1 MKTCGACLL
10 EKPLD
15 EFHSYNGT
23 RKGKHS
29 SCAKCCSA
37 RNARWRKN
45 NPEKQKKSTRESSK
59 KYYWGNHE
67 ASKLRAKAAN
77 SRYKKSH
84 PEVGRQSE
92 HRRRVRKIGNG
103 VFKIIP
109 KDLQRLQRTPC
120 QECGTMKKLT
130 IDHVVPISKG
140 GTHSIGNLQS
150 LCLSC
155 NTSKKN
161 KFIIERKLANANR
174 R

>member
-1 MKTCGACLL
+1 MKTCSACLL

-15 EFHSYNGT
+15 EFYSRSGT
-23 RKGKHS
+23 RKGKLA
-29 SCAKCCSA
+29 SCKKCC
-37 RNARWRKN
+37 NASSTQWQKN
-45 NPEKQKKSTRESSK
+45 NLEKNREYSR
-59 KYYWGNHE
+59 KYYWANRE
-67 ASKLRAKAAN
+67 ARNLRDKGRKRN
-77 SRYKKSH
+77 
-84 PEVGRQSE
+84 PEVGRQSQ
-92 HRRRVRKIGNG
+92 HRRRARKIGNG

-109 KDLQRLQRTPC
+109 KDLQRLKRTPC

-150 LCLSC
+150 LCIHC
-155 NTSKKN
+155 NSSKNN

>member
-1 MKTCGACLL
+1 MKTCGTCLL

-15 EFHSYNGT
+15 EFYSRGGT
-23 RKGKHS
+23 EKGKKS
-29 SCAKCCSA
+29 SCAKCC
-37 RNARWRKN
+37 NARRKRRKRN
-45 NPEKQKKSTRESSK
+45 
-59 KYYWGNHE
+59 
-67 ASKLRAKAAN
+67 
-77 SRYKKSH
+77 

-155 NTSKKN
+155 NCSKNN

>member
-1 MKTCGACLL
+1 MKTCSTCLL

-15 EFHSYNGT
+15 EFYSRGGVE
-23 RKGKHS
+23 KGKRS
-29 SCAKCCSA
+29 SCIKCDKA
-37 RNARWRKN
+37 RSTRWQKN
-45 NPEKQKKSTRESSK
+45 NPEKTRESTRKSSR

-84 PEVGRQSE
+84 PEVGRQNF
-92 HRRRVRKIGNG
+92 HRRRARKIGNG

-150 LCLSC
+150 LCIHC
-155 NTSKKN
+155 NCSKNN

>member
-1 MKTCGACLL
+1 MKTCSACLL

-15 EFHSYNGT
+15 EFYSLGSMKKSK
-23 RKGKHS
+23 RA
-29 SCAKCCSA
+29 SCIKCCNAS
-37 RNARWRKN
+37 NARWQKN
-45 NPEKQKKSTRESSK
+45 NPEKTRESTRKSSR

-84 PEVGRQSE
+84 PEVGRQGQ
-92 HRRRVRKIGNG
+92 HRRRARKIGNG

-155 NTSKKN
+155 NSSKNN

>member
-1 MKTCGACLL
+1 MKTCSTCLL

-15 EFHSYNGT
+15 EFYSYGGIEKNK
-23 RKGKHS
+23 RA
-29 SCAKCCSA
+29 SCIKCCKARSA
-37 RNARWRKN
+37 RWQKN
-45 NPEKQKKSTRESSK
+45 NPEKNRERAK
-59 KYYWGNHE
+59 KYYWANRE
-67 ASKLRAKAAN
+67 ALNLKYKERS
-77 SRYKKSH
+77 SRYRKSH
-84 PEVGRQSE
+84 PEVGRQSTS
-92 HRRRVRKIGNG
+92 RRRVRKIGNG

-140 GTHSIGNLQS
+140 GRHSIGNLQS
-150 LCLSC
+150 LCIHC

>member
-1 MKTCGACLL
+1 MKTCSECLL

-15 EFHSYNGT
+15 EFYSYGGT
-23 RKGKHS
+23 RKGKRS
-29 SCAKCCSA
+29 YCAKCCKARSA
-37 RNARWRKN
+37 RWQKN
-45 NPEKQKKSTRESSK
+45 NPEKNRERVKKF
-59 KYYWGNHE
+59 YWANHE
-67 ASKLRAKAAN
+67 ASKLRKKAAS

-84 PEVGRQSE
+84 PEVGRQSTN
-92 HRRRVRKIGNG
+92 RRRVRKIGNG

-120 QECGTMKKLT
+120 QECGTMKKLS

-150 LCLSC
+150 LCIHC
-155 NTSKKN
+155 NSSKNN